1 MAWMLSETLLEVS
14 SSSTM
19 KPRIPM
25 PCCHILV
32 ADVDFCGATMCDKA
46 AEGLSVQRAGM
57 PEMRWL
63 VDVGMERRRTAL

>member
-1 MAWMLSETLLEVS
+1 
-14 SSSTM
+14 
-19 KPRIPM
+19 M